1 MKEGNIKEQEL
12 NKLKTTGGLLLHTTG
27 LFVVYKNQS

>member
-12 NKLKTTGGLLLHTTG
+12 NELKTTSGSLLHTIG
-27 LFVVYKNQS
+27 LFVVHKK